1 MLNKTVKGSYKYI
14 YNERIR
20 AIILTV
26 IMYIL
31 AVGIYFLG
39 YLTMHTNKNIWT
51 IIAVLSI
58 LPASKSAIRMI
69 MLIRYKSIPE
79 SLYYDIEN
87 RKGDLK
93 SLYELIITTSDKSY
107 LCDAVVYSNDTLI
120 ILSHID
126 QKGEKKLLEHLNNSF
141 ESEGVKTTVKVFSDE
156 KKFISRIIEMNNN
169 LSEDTSDK
177 WVSVFNL
184 LKVLSL

>member
-1 MLNKTVKGSYKYI
+1 MLNKTNKGSFKYI

-20 AIILTV
+20 AIALTV
-26 IMYIL
+26 IMYVL
-31 AVGIYFLG
+31 AIGIYFLG

-58 LPASKSAIRMI
+58 LPASKSAVRMI

-79 SLYYDIEN
+79 SLYNDIEFN
-87 RKGDLK
+87 KGVLK
-93 SLYELIITTSDKSY
+93 LLYELIITTSEKSY
-107 LCDAVVYSNDTLI
+107 LCDALAYSNDTLI
-120 ILSHID
+120 ILSRID
-126 QKGEKKLLEHLNNSF
+126 SKGEKKLLEHLNNSF
-141 ESEGVKTTVKVFSDE
+141 ETEGIKVTIKIFTDE

-177 WVSVFNL
+177 WLSVFNL